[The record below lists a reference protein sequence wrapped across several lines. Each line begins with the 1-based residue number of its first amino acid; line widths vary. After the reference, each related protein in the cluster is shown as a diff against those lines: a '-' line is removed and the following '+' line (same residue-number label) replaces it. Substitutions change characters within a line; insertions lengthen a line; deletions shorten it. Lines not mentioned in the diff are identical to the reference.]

1 MNIQNISQRPGHA
14 DNIYGTGQWEI
25 NEIKDVPDDLAK
37 RMIKHTDVY
46 AKAPGKPKDVSKV
59 TIAPPAPDEPMQEI
73 YDSVKNMSRDQMRDF
88 VQTKF
93 NLKLDMRKFPTDDS
107 LREHALMLVNQY
119 GVV

>member
-1 MNIQNISQRPGHA
+1 MNVQNISQRPGHT
-14 DNIYGTGQWEI
+14 DNIYGTGQWDI
-25 NEIKDVPDDLAK
+25 GEIKDVPDDLAK
-37 RMIKHTDVY
+37 RLLKHTDVY
-46 AKAPGKPKDVSKV
+46 VKATGKLKDVPKV
-59 TIAPPAPDEPMQEI
+59 NIAQPTPDEPLQEI
-73 YDSVKNMSRDQMRDF
+73 YDSVKNMNRDQMRDF